1 MPEFVHL
8 HLHSEYS
15 LLDGACRIKE
25 LVLRVKE
32 LGQKAVAVT
41 DHGNM
46 FAAVEF
52 YNECLAQ
59 GIKPIIGCEVY
70 VAPRTRFDK
79 LAKIDSSPYHLV
91 LLCENNEGYQ
101 NLIKLVSAAY
111 TEGFYSKPRVDI
123 ELLEKYHNGLICLSA
138 CLAGEIPRKLTNGD
152 YEAAKQTALKYR
164 DIFGRDNYF
173 IELQNHK
180 FADQQRILPMLI
192 KLSRET
198 GIPMVCTNDA
208 HYLRCSDA
216 NAQRVL
222 MCISTGTT
230 LDDPSR
236 LEFPTNEFYVKS
248 AEEMAALF
256 PSQPESLE
264 NTVKIADR
272 CDVSFEFGKTK
283 LPYFHIDGVSDNEKF
298 LRDMCMKG
306 LYKRYENPTKEALKR
321 VDYELDVITRMGY
334 TDYYLIVWDFV
345 HYAKTHGIPVGC
357 GRGSG
362 AGSLCAYCIGITGID
377 PLKYDLLF
385 ERFLNPERVSMPDF
399 DIDFCMEGR
408 QRVID
413 YVVEKY
419 GSDHVAQIATFGTL
433 AAKQAVRDV
442 ARAMGLPYQTG
453 DMLAKKIPR
462 GQPLKYSIENIPEL
476 SSLYRTDMKI
486 RQLLDIAMSVEGMPR
501 NVSTHAAG
509 VVITKE
515 PVDFYVPLY
524 SRDGQVSTQ
533 YT

>member
-111 TEGFYSKPRVDI
+111 TEGFYSKPRVDV

-208 HYLRCSDA
+208 HYLRRSDA

-248 AEEMAALF
+248 AEEMAELF

-272 CDVSFEFGKTK
+272 CNVSFEFGKTK

-306 LYKRYENPTKEALKR
+306 LYKRYEKPTKEALER
-321 VDYELDVITRMGY
+321 VDYELDVITRM
-334 TDYYLIVWDFV
+334 
-345 HYAKTHGIPVGC
+345 
-357 GRGSG
+357 
-362 AGSLCAYCIGITGID
+362 
-377 PLKYDLLF
+377 
-385 ERFLNPERVSMPDF
+385 
-399 DIDFCMEGR
+399 DILT
-408 QRVID
+408 I
-413 YVVEKY
+413 
-419 GSDHVAQIATFGTL
+419 IL
-433 AAKQAVRDV
+433 
-442 ARAMGLPYQTG
+442 
-453 DMLAKKIPR
+453 
-462 GQPLKYSIENIPEL
+462 
-476 SSLYRTDMKI
+476 
-486 RQLLDIAMSVEGMPR
+486 
-501 NVSTHAAG
+501 
-509 VVITKE
+509 
-515 PVDFYVPLY
+515 
-524 SRDGQVSTQ
+524 
-533 YT
+533 

>member
-1 MPEFVHL
+1 MYTCTVRIVNWCPVCKTSISDAEVEHEEQDGFFWHINYPVVGEEGRFVEIATTRPETLFG
-8 HLHSEYS
+8 
-15 LLDGACRIKE
+15 DT
-25 LVLRVKE
+25 
-32 LGQKAVAVT
+32 AVAVNPDDERYKDIVGKTLKLPMT
-41 DHGNM
+41 DREIPVIADAYVDKEFGTGCVKITPAHDPNDFEVGKRHNLEEIVVINDDATM
-46 FAAVEF
+46 NEKAGKYAGMDRYECRKALVDDLKKEGLLVKVVPHSHNVGVHDRCHTTVEPMIKQQWFVKMDEMIKPAVEGVK
-52 YNECLAQ
+52 N
-59 GIKPIIGCEVY
+59 GDIKLLPK
-70 VAPRTRFDK
+70 RMDK

-111 TEGFYSKPRVDI
+111 TEGFYSKPRVDV

-152 YEAAKQTALKYR
+152 YDAAKQTALKYR

-192 KLSRET
+192 RLSRET

-208 HYLRCSDA
+208 HYLRRSDA

-248 AEEMAALF
+248 AEEMAELF

-272 CDVSFEFGKTK
+272 CNVSFEFGKTK

-321 VDYELDVITRMGY
+321 VDYG
-334 TDYYLIVWDFV
+334 TDIL
-345 HYAKTHGIPVGC
+345 
-357 GRGSG
+357 
-362 AGSLCAYCIGITGID
+362 
-377 PLKYDLLF
+377 
-385 ERFLNPERVSMPDF
+385 
-399 DIDFCMEGR
+399 
-408 QRVID
+408 
-413 YVVEKY
+413 
-419 GSDHVAQIATFGTL
+419 
-433 AAKQAVRDV
+433 
-442 ARAMGLPYQTG
+442 
-453 DMLAKKIPR
+453 
-462 GQPLKYSIENIPEL
+462 
-476 SSLYRTDMKI
+476 
-486 RQLLDIAMSVEGMPR
+486 
-501 NVSTHAAG
+501 
-509 VVITKE
+509 
-515 PVDFYVPLY
+515 
-524 SRDGQVSTQ
+524 
-533 YT
+533 